1 MTISVFLVDD
11 QDLVRTGCAMVINAQ
26 PDMRV
31 AGEAGSGLE
40 ALRRITSP
48 YPDVVLMDIRMPGL
62 DGVATTRRLLERP
75 GPLPKIIAL
84 TTFDLDEYAFA
95 ALAAGASGF
104 LLKDAAA
111 EDMLAAIRTVHAGH
125 AVVAPSTTWR
135 LIQHVRPHLT
145 PPDEPAG
152 DLLTARE
159 REIVGLIAGGANNT
173 EIGTSLFL
181 STSTVKSHVG
191 NILRKL
197 DLTDRVHIVIWAYEH
212 GLRPR

>member
-11 QDLVRTGCAMVINAQ
+11 QELVRTGCAMVINAQ

-31 AGEAGSGLE
+31 SGQSASGLE
-40 ALRRITSP
+40 ALRQIASP
-48 YPDVVLMDIRMPGL
+48 DPDVVLMDIRMPGL

-75 GPLPKIIAL
+75 GPHPKIIAL

-104 LLKDAAA
+104 LLKDGTA
-111 EDMLAAIRTVHAGH
+111 EEMLAAIRTVHAGH
-125 AVVAPSTTWR
+125 AVVAPSTTKR
-135 LIQHVRPHLT
+135 LIEHVRPQLT
-145 PPDEPAG
+145 PRDDAG
-152 DLLTARE
+152 SLLTDRE
-159 REIVGLIAGGANNT
+159 REIVGLVASGANNT
-173 EIGTSLFL
+173 EIGATLFL
-181 STSTVKSHVG
+181 SMSTVKSHIG

-197 DLTDRVHIVIWAYEH
+197 RLTDRVHIVIWAYEH